1 MGISYSKKD
10 EKENLFQ
17 NLKESWNYDGNIYQ
31 IIKDELLQEEKYINL
46 YSLSGKINISEEDK
60 INKIMIL
67 VKIKGKRRKYTFE
80 GVEKSQIKNFCEEK
94 TKFLI
99 SKEGNFQLN
108 IVELTKYKING
119 GDKLIGDNIY
129 IISDDGKQS
138 GPLFLDLYLKDH
150 KEYTHDTKYNFLNIK
165 AKVSGLELSKAI
177 DQDKP
182 EDIIMNS
189 LCGMDNLIN
198 TCYINSSF
206 QILIHI
212 PQFIKIILK
221 KQNRG
226 IKIIKEI
233 NDIFEQIKKIYK
245 EYRPIINP
253 KSFVYY
259 FKSNHYSFNNYS
271 QMDSEMFLEELI
283 WEINTELGKLNEKR
297 KNELLSKIE
306 KNEKELN
313 FTNYINEIEKET
325 NFEINDLFYVYFI
338 HEKKCKECGYSTYYF
353 DESPGL
359 KLNFENTEYKSKIDI
374 VSLILDNFKNPI
386 EIKSRILCQK
396 CRKSFDLIEETR
408 IVKLPEILI
417 LSLQKG
423 NNENTQKIPW
433 IVEFRNKDKK
443 IGIREIVDIHLIKD
457 SSCLYEIFAI
467 NNHLG
472 STPQS
477 GHYFSEIY
485 LKDLKAW
492 YSFNDESVDIDP
504 NWKEPKI
511 SNYIL
516 FYKQINKNN

>member
-1 MGISYSKKD
+1 MGIPCSKKG
-10 EKENLFQ
+10 EKENLYH
-17 NLKESWNYDGNIYQ
+17 NLKESWTYDGNIFQ
-31 IIKDELLQEEKYINL
+31 IIKDKFSDEDKYISL
-46 YSLSGKINISEEDK
+46 YSLNGKIKITEE
-60 INKIMIL
+60 NKIKKIIIL
-67 VKIKGKRRKYTFE
+67 VKIKGKRKQYTFE
-80 GVEKSQIKNFCEEK
+80 GEEKSQLKNFYEEK
-94 TKFLI
+94 TNFLI
-99 SKEGNFQLN
+99 SEEENFQLN
-108 IVELTKYKING
+108 FVELTKYKYNNG
-119 GDKLIGDNIY
+119 GDKLIGNNIY
-129 IISDDGKQS
+129 ITSEDGKKS

-150 KEYTHDTKYNFLNIK
+150 KEYTHDIKYNFLNI
-165 AKVSGLELSKAI
+165 KVSGLELSKAV
-177 DQDKP
+177 DPKDP
-182 EDIIMNS
+182 EDIIKNS
-189 LCGMDNLIN
+189 LCGMENLIN

-212 PQFIKIILK
+212 PQFIKIIMK
-221 KQNRG
+221 KQKSG

-233 NDIFEQIKKIYK
+233 NDIFKQILKIYK

-253 KSFVYY
+253 KFFVYY
-259 FKSNHYSFNNYS
+259 FKSNHYTFNNYS

-283 WEINTELGKLNEKR
+283 WEINTELGKLQEKR
-297 KNELLSKIE
+297 NNELLSKIE

-313 FTNYINEIEKET
+313 FTNYINEIENET

-338 HEKKCKECGYSTYYF
+338 HEKECKECGYSTYYF

-374 VSLILDNFKNPI
+374 VSLILDNFNNPI

-396 CRKSFDLIEETR
+396 CMKSYDIIEKTR
-408 IVKLPEILI
+408 IVKLPKILI

-423 NNENTQKIPW
+423 NYENTQKIPW
-433 IVEFRNKDKK
+433 IVEFREK
-443 IGIREIVDIHLIKD
+443 IGIRQIVDIDLIND

-485 LKDLKAW
+485 LKKLKAW
-492 YSFNDESVDIDP
+492 YSFNDESVDMDP
-504 NWKEPKI
+504 NWKVPKI

-516 FYKQINKNN
+516 FYKQINNNN